1 MSQRIYAR
9 VDDNEVYFAN
19 GSKAFEVRARKRTEY
34 FIMGIDLLQ
43 NLLQRVK
50 YYPVDVTSSSCAYYY
65 EFMKNNNRFNERNF

>member
-9 VDDNEVYFAN
+9 VDDNEVCFAN
-19 GSKAFEVRARKRTEY
+19 DSKAFELRAGKRTEY

-50 YYPVDVTSSSCAYYY
+50 YYPVDVISSSCAYYY
-65 EFMKNNNRFNERNF
+65 EFMKNNNRIN